1 MPRNSG
7 RTTST
12 LALALALKLL
22 AVPVSPSGTAFD
34 EEPVKKV
41 CKVEKNL
48 ADVAGIA
55 LAKINNLIKQV
66 SAATE
71 AEARMTLAAASTDH
85 SNISAL
91 YAAASNI
98 VTRCV
103 LNAVHALTSLAPI
116 ALTAATNGAKTS
128 GHISEVIDILQQA
141 SQGKTE
147 GKCIVKSGGGTTT
160 VAIRQLY
167 NKIGD
172 LEKQT
177 TNNCGTSVTEVLEH
191 ILKQEALKEALLS
204 IVKKP
209 KGAPDK
215 TAADELVTVLING
228 VVPNSTAQTQ
238 KLKEKILN
246 TLVPKLVEGS
256 KSQVKLRILKYPGK
270 IQKSKLVSIQ
280 ELKTR
285 VEPESSTE
293 SCKQQVAT
301 NQAQEAFCNAIG
313 DDKDKGNNE
322 TRCSYDDSKGSDK
335 KCTYNAEKAEANGAP
350 ATQPQGGVNEA
361 TTGNCKGK
369 LEPGCTK
376 AQEYEWEGKESKD
389 SSFLVDMKLAL
400 NMVAAFVAF
409 LF

>member
-1 MPRNSG
+1 GSHM
-7 RTTST
+7 
-12 LALALALKLL
+12 
-22 AVPVSPSGTAFD
+22 D

-215 TAADELVTVLING
+215 TAADELVTALING

-256 KSQVKLRILKYPGK
+256 KSQVKL
-270 IQKSKLVSIQ
+270 
-280 ELKTR
+280 
-285 VEPESSTE
+285 
-293 SCKQQVAT
+293 
-301 NQAQEAFCNAIG
+301 
-313 DDKDKGNNE
+313 
-322 TRCSYDDSKGSDK
+322 
-335 KCTYNAEKAEANGAP
+335 
-350 ATQPQGGVNEA
+350 
-361 TTGNCKGK
+361 
-369 LEPGCTK
+369 
-376 AQEYEWEGKESKD
+376 
-389 SSFLVDMKLAL
+389 
-400 NMVAAFVAF
+400 
-409 LF
+409 